1 MVQIT
6 IEYMLLTP
14 VLILLIFL
22 LPITAHAVMDPYVSS
37 RQTLEL
43 QKIGGHL
50 GSALQQTYFSLN
62 HETVAAGT
70 IISDIGIP
78 PLLEGYSVTIN
89 CTSRLAVD
97 SGARIVDLRLKL
109 SGSGAT
115 TNTTVTLGKNVEWVN
130 SYFWSDST
138 TAYISA
144 TKYLNNT
151 IRLSIIP

>member
-6 IEYMLLTP
+6 IEYMILTP
-14 VLILLIFL
+14 VLIALIFL
-22 LPITAHAVMDPYVSS
+22 LPLTANAVMGTYVSS

-50 GSALQQTYFSLN
+50 GSAIQQVYYSLN
-62 HETVAAGT
+62 HQTVAEGT
-70 IISDIGIP
+70 ISSVTGIP
-78 PLLEGYSVTIN
+78 PLLESNSFTVN
-89 CTSRLAVD
+89 CTSRMTTD
-97 SGARIVDLRLKL
+97 SGARIVDLQLRL

-115 TNTTVTLGKNVEWVN
+115 TSTSVTLGKNVEWDN

-144 TKYLNNT
+144 TKYLNDT
-151 IRLSIIP
+151 IRLSILP